1 MGRANLRDIIDSED
15 ALEQDMAAARL
26 LNLIA
31 GDKRVPVRL
40 LLHPSRCRASVA
52 ATRQLAM
59 YLMHVA
65 LGRSLSDVGR
75 MFGRDRTTVSHAC
88 ARIEDLRDLPRFDED
103 VTRLETVLAE
113 PEGAHHAAR

>member
-1 MGRANLRDIIDSED
+1 MRRAILGGTIEGESGLGE
-15 ALEQDMAAARL
+15 DMAATRL

-31 GDKRVPVRL
+31 CDKRVPVRL

-59 YLMHVA
+59 YLMHVS

-113 PEGAHHAAR
+113 PEGTDHAAR